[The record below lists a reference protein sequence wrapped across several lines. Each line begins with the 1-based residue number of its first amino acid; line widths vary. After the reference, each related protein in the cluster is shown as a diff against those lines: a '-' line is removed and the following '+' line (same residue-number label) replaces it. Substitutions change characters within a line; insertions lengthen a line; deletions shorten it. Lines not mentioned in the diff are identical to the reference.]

1 MRDETC
7 FLVLTWYFLI
17 RLPFPLKENGG
28 ERLGQRG
35 HSKDHRPALNQVVAG
50 VVIDRNGKPVCCEIW
65 PGNTA
70 DVKTQ
75 IPVVERIRGRFH
87 IGQFC
92 LVADRGMISAE
103 TVKELNERK
112 IPYILGARMRRV
124 TEIKEDVLSHPGQ
137 YQEVYPEGKSSRDPI
152 PLKVREVTVGGS
164 RYIVCHNSRQAR
176 KDARDRQAIIASLQ
190 EKIKSGPKSLVGNK
204 GYRKYLKIDRDSVS
218 IDQEK
223 IEEESRFDGTGV
235 LTINT
240 NFSTDQV
247 AIKYKELWQV
257 EQVFL
262 DVKSVVDTRPV
273 YHQRDENI
281 TDHVC

>member
-1 MRDETC
+1 
-7 FLVLTWYFLI
+7 
-17 RLPFPLKENGG
+17 
-28 ERLGQRG
+28 
-35 HSKDHRPALNQVVAG
+35 
-50 VVIDRNGKPVCCEIW
+50 
-65 PGNTA
+65 
-70 DVKTQ
+70 
-75 IPVVERIRGRFH
+75 
-87 IGQFC
+87 
-92 LVADRGMISAE
+92 
-103 TVKELNERK
+103 
-112 IPYILGARMRRV
+112 MRRV
-124 TEIKEDVLSHPGQ
+124 TAIKEDVLSHPGQ
-137 YQEVYPEGKSSRDPI
+137 YQEVYPEGKSSRDPT
-152 PLKVREVTVGGS
+152 PLKVKEVTAGGS

-247 AIKYKELWQV
+247 VIKYKELWQV

-273 YHQRDENI
+273 IINGTRTLPVMYIEACKRYQVGAMNSFS
-281 TDHVC
+281 C